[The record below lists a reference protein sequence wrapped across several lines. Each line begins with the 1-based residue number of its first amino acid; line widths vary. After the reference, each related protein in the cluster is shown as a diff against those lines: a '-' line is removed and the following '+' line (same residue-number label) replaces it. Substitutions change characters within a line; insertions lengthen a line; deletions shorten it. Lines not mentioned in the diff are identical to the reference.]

1 MRLLYQILLALSS
14 RKKYS
19 YSSLFTVY
27 CKLSKGVD
35 ILKFKKYDVIIVG
48 TGISGIYTA
57 LNLDEEANVLMLS
70 KKELTLCNSALAQGG
85 VAAVMDK
92 DNDNQELHIRDTLIA
107 GQYKNNL
114 DNVKILVEQGPNDV
128 KRLADVYGV
137 DFDRNADGSLALT
150 LEGGHSRR
158 RIAHHKD
165 TTGFEIETNLI
176 EQVQKLKNVSV
187 INHSVLCRLERRDGM
202 FFADIIVNDENDRE
216 LRHEYYCSK
225 NVVLATGGI
234 GRVYDYTTNS
244 AIATGDGIQLAY
256 NLGAKIANL
265 SYVQF
270 HPTAFADRK
279 NQECFLIS
287 EAVRGEGAY
296 LLNCNKER
304 FMPNYEPER
313 KELAPR
319 DVVSSCIMQEEK
331 KTGSNEFWLD
341 ISYKDPEFV
350 KNRFPMIY
358 KNVLEKGYDMTKEPI
373 PIYPC
378 QHYLMGG
385 INVDGKGATNIEG
398 LYAAGEC
405 SHTGVHGKNRLASN
419 SLLEALVFSRLIAE
433 DINSR
438 LDKNSTSE
446 IEYDMPEPDKFTE
459 EVPKGIAAEVRHI
472 MQSAYFVFP
481 NYPEA
486 EKGLK
491 RITELKNMLDKGGFK
506 ITSEFVETK
515 SLVTVAYII
524 LTEVLERKDEK

>member
-1 MRLLYQILLALSS
+1 M
-14 RKKYS
+14 
-19 YSSLFTVY
+19 
-27 CKLSKGVD
+27 
-35 ILKFKKYDVIIVG
+35 KFKRFDVLIVG
-48 TGISGIYTA
+48 TGISGIYAA
-57 LNLDEEANVLMLS
+57 LNLDSSLSVLMLS
-70 KKELTLCNSALAQGG
+70 KRELTLCNSALAQGG

-92 DNDNQELHIRDTLIA
+92 EHDDSELHIKDTLIA

-114 DNVKILVEQGPNDV
+114 DNVKILVEQGPRDV
-128 KRLADVYGV
+128 ERLVEKYGV
-137 DFDRNADGSLALT
+137 DFDRNEDGSLALT

-176 EQVQKLKNVSV
+176 AQVQKLTNVTV
-187 INHSVLCRLERRDGM
+187 INNSVLCRLERENGT
-202 FFADIIVNDENDRE
+202 FFAEVITESGE
-216 LRHEYYCSK
+216 YEYYCADS
-225 NVVLATGGI
+225 VIMATGGI
-234 GRVYDYTTNS
+234 GRVYDFTTNS

-256 NLGAKIANL
+256 NLGAEIKNL

-270 HPTAFADRK
+270 HPTAFADKK
-279 NQECFLIS
+279 NRECFLIS

-304 FMPNYEPER
+304 FMPRYEPER

-319 DVVSSCIMQEEK
+319 DVVSKCIMEEQK
-331 KTGSNEFWLD
+331 KTGSDEFWLD

-350 KNRFPMIY
+350 KNHFPMIY
-358 KNVLEKGYDMTKEPI
+358 NKVLEKGYDMTKEPI

-405 SHTGVHGKNRLASN
+405 SHTGVHGANRLASN

-433 DINSR
+433 DINGKAKRGGESE
-438 LDKNSTSE
+438 LEYPMTS
-446 IEYDMPEPDKFTE
+446 PEGKPL
-459 EVPKGIAAEVRHI
+459 PHGIRTEVRHI
-472 MQSAYFVFP
+472 MQKSYFIYP
-481 NYPEA
+481 DYPEA

-491 RITELKNMLDKGGFK
+491 RITELKNKIDSGGWAV
-506 ITSEFVETK
+506 TPDFVETK
-515 SLVTVAYII
+515 SIVTCAYII
-524 LTEVLERKDEK
+524 LNEVIERKNDK